1 MPAARPS
8 SSTAR
13 ADGRPRMSQAFSRGH
28 HPLGMDLRSA
38 MPADADDVAR
48 LLTEMGYPCDI
59 DEALERI
66 GAIIDNDRQAL
77 IVARRDG
84 AVCGLI
90 ALDFMYYLPLGTTTC
105 RVNALVVTSTAQG
118 LGIGRALLKEAE
130 RRARMGGA
138 ARIELASG
146 SQRTEAHAFYRACG
160 YSDGTVRFVKSLG
173 V

>member
-1 MPAARPS
+1 
-8 SSTAR
+8 
-13 ADGRPRMSQAFSRGH
+13 MSQAFSTGH
-28 HPLGMDLRSA
+28 HPLGLDLRVA

-48 LLTEMGYPCDI
+48 LLTEMGYPCEI
-59 DEALERI
+59 DDALERI
-66 GAIIDNDRQAL
+66 GAILDNDRQVVV
-77 IVARRDG
+77 VARRDG

-105 RVNALVVTSTAQG
+105 RVNALVVTATAQG

-130 RRARMGGA
+130 RRARVGGA

-173 V
+173 T